1 MKPHGKVYDAVYLTD
16 EEKIVVD
23 ALRAGAE
30 VLVNFHDVAYADAV
44 RRSNELP
51 TDLFPNHRENVVE
64 TDQIPY
70 VVLVDS
76 NERVEIRH
84 YSRLWE

>member
-1 MKPHGKVYDAVYLTD
+1 MKQHGKVYDAVYLTD

-30 VLVNFHDVAYADAV
+30 VAVNFFDVSYEDAV
-44 RRSNELP
+44 KRSNELP
-51 TDLFPNHRENVVE
+51 TDIFPNHRENVVE

-70 VVLVDS
+70 VVFVDS

-84 YSRLWE
+84 YSNL